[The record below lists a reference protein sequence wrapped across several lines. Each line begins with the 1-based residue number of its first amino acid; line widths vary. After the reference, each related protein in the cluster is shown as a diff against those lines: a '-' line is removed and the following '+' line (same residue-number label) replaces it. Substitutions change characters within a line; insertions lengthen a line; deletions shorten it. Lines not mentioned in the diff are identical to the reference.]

1 LPTKKHPT
9 QILGKIEISAGISM
23 KRLCCVLFTVIFPLV
38 ACANLHTPLPLTVAP
53 PLAALSSTVF
63 VGYAQASHFVDGNW
77 VPVPEYDY
85 EFLLLE
91 RRFAGRWETIK
102 EIHRRHPRYDGR
114 AGPRDQTLYFAVQ
127 TFPAADGGLDL
138 AAEGTLGTGKGHEGP
153 GGDGLVIEL
162 ASAERGWFVPF
173 DTIRIRQTRG
183 PTKGRVEEVVELFS
197 RKEEREIPFMRMY
210 EEGIVYRPIAP

>member
-1 LPTKKHPT
+1 
-9 QILGKIEISAGISM
+9 M
-23 KRLCCVLFTVIFPLV
+23 KRLRYVLFTVIFPLV
-38 ACANLHTPLPLTVAP
+38 ACANLHTPLPLTDVP
-53 PLAALSSTVF
+53 PPAALSSTVF
-63 VGYAQASHFVDGNW
+63 VGYAQASHFVNGNW

-114 AGPRDQTLYFAVQ
+114 AGPRDQTLYFSVR

-197 RKEEREIPFMRMY
+197 RKEEREIPFMKMQ

>member
-1 LPTKKHPT
+1 
-9 QILGKIEISAGISM
+9 M
-23 KRLCCVLFTVIFPLV
+23 KRLRYVLYILIFPLV
-38 ACANLHTPLPLTVAP
+38 ACANLHTPLPLTDGP
-53 PLAALSSTVF
+53 PPAALSSTVF
-63 VGYAQASHFVDGNW
+63 VGYARASRFVNGNW

-91 RRFAGRWETIK
+91 RRFASRWETIK
-102 EIHRRHPRYDGR
+102 EIHHHHPRYDGG
-114 AGPRDQTLYFAVQ
+114 AGPRDQTLYFAVR

-162 ASAERGWFVPF
+162 ASAERRWFVPF

-183 PTKGRVEEVVELFS
+183 PNKGRVEEVVELFS
-197 RKEEREIPFMRMY
+197 RKDGREIPFMKMK